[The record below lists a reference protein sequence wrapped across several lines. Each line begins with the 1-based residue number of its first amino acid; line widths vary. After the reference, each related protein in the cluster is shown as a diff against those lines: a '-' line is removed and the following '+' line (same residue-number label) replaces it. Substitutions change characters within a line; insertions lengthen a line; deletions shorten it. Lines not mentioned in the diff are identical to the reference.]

1 MIKQHAGLAQ
11 AERKVKVKV
20 PGKHFPALT
29 PAEQKEF
36 FWGTAVEAALRRRI
50 SAGCPRRRGKP
61 IKLQAADTGALYT
74 HLETCNPQ
82 LAKKLRA
89 RSKHSHVQETDEG
102 ELYCEFSFDESLPH
116 HCRYV
121 IKCFRAFDHFYETRA
136 DIGLLEYVQGFDRR
150 ATLPH
155 NETCLCQ
162 DSGGALPLLPPPRP
176 RRARRP
182 VVDALLLPAD
192 DRRACR
198 RATRVPDRRDE
209 GCHRLALCRVDVG
222 RLVARELPG
231 VVHVL
236 PRPAAPAA
244 AAAAAQ

>member
-1 MIKQHAGLAQ
+1 MAPLTCRQSSAAAIADNALGFDVIKQHAGLAQ

-20 PGKHFPALT
+20 SGKHFPALT
-29 PAEQKEF
+29 PAEHRRSSF
-36 FWGTAVEAALRRRI
+36 GARRSRRRI

-102 ELYCEFSFDESLPH
+102 EFYCEFSFDESLPH

-136 DIGLLEYVQGFDRR
+136 DIGLL
-150 ATLPH
+150 
-155 NETCLCQ
+155 
-162 DSGGALPLLPPPRP
+162 
-176 RRARRP
+176 
-182 VVDALLLPAD
+182 
-192 DRRACR
+192 
-198 RATRVPDRRDE
+198 
-209 GCHRLALCRVDVG
+209 
-222 RLVARELPG
+222 
-231 VVHVL
+231 
-236 PRPAAPAA
+236 
-244 AAAAAQ
+244 